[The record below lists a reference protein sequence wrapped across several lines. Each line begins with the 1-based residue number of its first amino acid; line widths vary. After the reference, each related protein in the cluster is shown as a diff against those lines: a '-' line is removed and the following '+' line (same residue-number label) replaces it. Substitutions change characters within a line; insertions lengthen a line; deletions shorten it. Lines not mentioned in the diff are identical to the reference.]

1 METHQQSGITYC
13 RRCGAPLPQPSV
25 ACVRRSCR
33 PAALR
38 PVRLQP
44 IETDPNMNTVL
55 PGPLSQANLEP
66 HPAEPITPPSIVT
79 PALRQQLTLQE
90 NSG

>member
-1 METHQQSGITYC
+1 MQTHQQSGITYC
-13 RRCGAPLPQPSV
+13 RRCGAPLPRPTV
-25 ACVRRSCR
+25 ACTRRSCR

-44 IETDPNMNTVL
+44 LDTDPKVNVVL
-55 PGPLSQANLEP
+55 PVPLSQTNPEP
-66 HPAEPITPPSIVT
+66 QPAEPITPPGVAT
-79 PALRQQLTLQE
+79 PALREQLSLQE